1 MTNTSF
7 ATIALATGL
16 IAATAPAVRAQVA
29 CGDTIGKG
37 QTVTLTTDVGPCD
50 GIESAIIIE
59 SGVLDLGGHTVSC
72 ADTNGN
78 GRYSYGLDIR
88 GKKAQV
94 RNGTVTG
101 CIDNVYVAGKKHTV
115 EGITAT
121 AAQRYGF
128 YVASTS
134 SKNRLAGNT
143 ATGNTDDGFQ
153 VRGAKHTIDA
163 NSASANGEDG
173 IDLTQ
178 TKKVKVTN
186 NTSFGNTDDGIEA
199 TGTGNKITGN
209 TSTANGDDGIAV
221 GDRKNKVI
229 GNTSTGN
236 GSTDIL
242 AEEPCKRNK
251 FKSNTFGFSPS
262 SCVQ

>member
-1 MTNTSF
+1 MTRIPF
-7 ATIALATGL
+7 GTIALAGL
-16 IAATAPAVRAQVA
+16 VAAAAPAARAQVA

-37 QTVTLTTDVGPCD
+37 QTVTLTADVGPCD
-50 GIESAIIIE
+50 GVESAIIIE
-59 SGVLDLGGHTVSC
+59 SGVLDLGGHTLSC

-78 GRYSYGLDIR
+78 GRFSYGLDIR
-88 GKKAQV
+88 GKKAVV

-101 CIDNVYVAGKKHTV
+101 CIDNVYVAGSKHTV

-143 ATGNTDDGFQ
+143 ATGNADDGFQ
-153 VRGAKHTIDA
+153 ARGSKHTIEG
-163 NSASANGEDG
+163 NTASANGEDG
-173 IDLTQ
+173 IDLTEA
-178 TKKVKVTN
+178 KKVKVTG
-186 NTSFGNTDDGIEA
+186 NTSSGNSDDGIEA
-199 TGTGNKITGN
+199 TGTRNTISGN
-209 TSTANGDDGIAV
+209 TSIGNADDGIAV
-221 GDRKNKVI
+221 GDRKNKVT

-242 AEEPCKRNK
+242 AEEPCKNNK
-251 FKSNTFGFSPS
+251 FKDNTFVVSPS

>member
-1 MTNTSF
+1 MTRIPF
-7 ATIALATGL
+7 GTIVLAAGL
-16 IAATAPAVRAQVA
+16 VAAAAPAVRAQLA

-37 QTVTLTTDVGPCD
+37 QTVTLTADLGPCD
-50 GIESAIIIE
+50 GVESAIVID
-59 SGVLDLGGHTVSC
+59 SGVLDLGGHTLSC

-78 GRYSYGLDIR
+78 EKFSYGLDIR
-88 GKKAQV
+88 GKNAVV

-101 CIDNVYVAGKKHTV
+101 CIDNVYVAGSKHTV

-128 YVASTS
+128 YIASTS

-143 ATGNTDDGFQ
+143 ATGNTDDGFLA
-153 VRGAKHTIDA
+153 RGSKHTIEG
-163 NSASANGEDG
+163 NSASGNGDDG
-173 IDLTQ
+173 IDLDQ
-178 TKKVKVTN
+178 ATKIKVTN
-186 NTSFGNTDDGIEA
+186 NTSSGNSDDGIEA
-199 TGTGNKITGN
+199 TGTKNKITGN
-209 TSTANGDDGIAV
+209 TATENAEYGIAV

-236 GSTDIL
+236 GITDIF
-242 AEEPCKRNK
+242 AAEPCKSNK
-251 FKSNTFGFSPS
+251 FKDNTFGTGS

>member
-1 MTNTSF
+1 MTRIPF
-7 ATIALATGL
+7 GTIALAAGL
-16 IAATAPAVRAQVA
+16 FAVAAPVHAQIA

-37 QTVTLTTDVGPCD
+37 QTVTLTADLGPCD
-50 GIESAIIIE
+50 GVESAIIID
-59 SGVLDLGGHTVSC
+59 SGVLDLGGHTLSC

-78 GRYSYGLDIR
+78 GKFSYGLDIR
-88 GKKAQV
+88 GKKAVV

-101 CIDNVYVAGKKHTV
+101 CIDNVYVAGSRQTV

-143 ATGNTDDGFQ
+143 ATGNADDGFQ
-153 VRGAKHTIDA
+153 ARGAKHTIDG
-163 NSASANGEDG
+163 NSASGNGEDG
-173 IDLTQ
+173 IDVTQ
-178 TKKVKVTN
+178 ASKVKITN
-186 NTSFGNTDDGIEA
+186 NTSTNNSDDGIEA
-199 TGTGNKITGN
+199 TGTKNKIIAN
-209 TSTANGDDGIAV
+209 TSTGNADDGIAV
-221 GDRKNKVI
+221 GAGRNKVI

-236 GSTDIL
+236 GNSDIL
-242 AEEPCKRNK
+242 SEEPCNKNK
-251 FKSNTFGFSPS
+251 FKDNTFVVSPS